1 MKKLLLTVS
10 MVAFTFAGVD
20 LYTCGASSDGSEVTF
35 DVCYASDEPIAGIQF
50 TFDGGTSGLA
60 LTGGAGGAA
69 GDAGFTLSTSPS
81 GTVLGFS
88 FSGATVP
95 ASDGAVLVQVTGTYT
110 DGSLTDVGPTMGAMD
125 AFSTGAGQGMSV
137 TTQNSQWD
145 GGSTLDADLPA
156 KYSLSD
162 NYPNPFNPTTT
173 INYNVEIA
181 GDVSIIIYDMTGR
194 QVKELVNE
202 YKTPLAGAQYSSVWD
217 GTNDAGALVSAGTY
231 ICRMI
236 SSDFVSTNKMTFMK

>member
-1 MKKLLLTVS
+1 MRNYFLRISVLVCTLFSFSFAQDVVLSIEGSSLNYVS
-10 MVAFTFAGVD
+10 TADIYGFQFD
-20 LYTCGASSDGSEVTF
+20 HDGCAT
-35 DVCYASDEPIAGIQF
+35 
-50 TFDGGTSGLA
+50 
-60 LTGGAGGAA
+60 GAGG
-69 GDAGFTLSTSPS
+69 GDAASNGFTVSASS